1 MNGLFMDS
9 CLTLVELLKE
19 VLCVRYILDYKYKKV
34 LNGWRLIALPLIILT
49 ECASSMATGGTFG
62 LILRYAFNVWV
73 IILIFDDKVIN
84 NIYKSII
91 AIPFVSALDIAYSI
105 ICIHDMSSYELIA
118 RAASQ
123 NYFVRFIT
131 ESYTLFF
138 LWIPLSIV
146 VSYFKNIKRYMLA
159 ANNRINTMI
168 LTVSISVLI
177 FGIQELMTGIK
188 NSTVIYEILLGV
200 TGLLVCVVLINVHS
214 SIKDIRYKEN
224 DKRIKDILEQQKR
237 YCELI
242 DDQNIET
249 RSFRHDM
256 NAHMNSIS
264 YLIER
269 RMYKELDNYIKELTK
284 SYSAI
289 PKRVDVGNYIA
300 DAIVQETVYEAKKI
314 NADFE
319 YRGRMTEA
327 MKDREYDICIIL
339 SNLLNNAIEAV
350 EKLSDDSP
358 KNIRLDIRNY
368 NNKTIIIDR
377 NKDIVNNV
385 SLITTKADVRDHGF
399 GLYNVKKSVKALK
412 GDMKISHRESEFVV
426 TITI

>member
-1 MNGLFMDS
+1 MDDNINIAI
-9 CLTLVELLKE
+9 CDDDEIDADRIAELCGKSEILSKYNVNISQYHSGEDLCNAKE
-19 VLCVRYILDYKYKKV
+19 VYNLIFLDIK
-34 LNGWRLIALPLIILT
+34 LDNMDGIAIRDHLRISQPDALIAY
-49 ECASSMATGGTFG
+49 ATGYSE
-62 LILRYAFNVWV
+62 YATRAYGRNV
-73 IILIFDDKVIN
+73 IDYIMKPITLDKVDEVIHTLMLERSIN
-84 NIYKSII
+84 KDINIISNGNIVNIKS
-91 AIPFVSALDIAYSI
+91 LDIIYIKAEHVYSVVI
-105 ICIHDMSSYELIA
+105 MRDSKYLVRRTMNEWEQEL
-118 RAASQ
+118 SV
-123 NYFVRFIT
+123 YGFVRVGK
-131 ESYTLFF
+131 SY
-138 LWIPLSIV
+138 IV
-146 VSYFKNIKRYMLA
+146 NFRYVSCI
-159 ANNRINTMI
+159 
-168 LTVSISVLI
+168 
-177 FGIQELMTGIK
+177 
-188 NSTVIYEILLGV
+188 
-200 TGLLVCVVLINVHS
+200 
-214 SIKDIRYKEN
+214 DKEN

-368 NNKTIIIDR
+368 NNKTIIIVR
-377 NKDIVNNV
+377 NTDMVNNV